1 MGRYMLLAMVFGV
14 GLIGNII
21 IRKAGSRAARVMVG
35 TPIMILMLVLA
46 VMWWQA

>member
-1 MGRYMLLAMVFGV
+1 VAKYMLLAMVFGV

-21 IRKAGSRAARVMVG
+21 IRKAGSGAARVAVG
-35 TPIMILMLVLA
+35 VPMMILMLALA